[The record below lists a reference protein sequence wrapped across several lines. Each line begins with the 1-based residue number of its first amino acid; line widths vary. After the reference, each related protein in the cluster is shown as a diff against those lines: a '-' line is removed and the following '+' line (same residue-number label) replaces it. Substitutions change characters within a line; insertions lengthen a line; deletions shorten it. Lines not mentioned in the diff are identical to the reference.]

1 MELHKGSRSQFHGR
15 RAFVEILMET
25 ILKQKKSGKKLQ
37 PDLRAFLEQRV
48 VQFNQPSFIA
58 RDPVS
63 IPHRYTRKADR
74 EIAGFF
80 AATFAWGNRTTII
93 NKSLDLMKRMDD
105 APLDFVLHHRESDL
119 RKLPG
124 FTHRT
129 FNDTD
134 LLYFVHFLHAH
145 YSGIHPRKVKGM
157 DFTSLE
163 SAFSQWMDPGD
174 ADTEKALS
182 GFYRYF
188 TGLEDLPGRTRKHVA
203 SPDRTSTCKRLN
215 MFLRWMVRKDDAG
228 VDFGIWK
235 SIRPAQ
241 LVCPVDLHVAR
252 VARRFGL
259 LKRTQTDWR
268 AALELTANLRQLD
281 PEDPVKFDFAL
292 FGLGIDEKY

>member
-1 MELHKGSRSQFHGR
+1 
-15 RAFVEILMET
+15 MET
-25 ILKQKKSGKKLQ
+25 ILKQQKPGEKPK
-37 PDLRAFLEQRV
+37 PDLRAFLEGRV
-48 VQFNQPSFIA
+48 EQFNRPAFIA

-63 IPHRYTRKADR
+63 IPHRYTGKADR

-93 NKSLDLMKRMDD
+93 NKSLELMKRMDD
-105 APLDFVLHHRESDL
+105 APLDFVLHHRETDL
-119 RKLPG
+119 RKLLG

-145 YSGIHPRKVKGM
+145 YSGIHPRITTAM
-157 DFTSLE
+157 DHTTLE
-163 SAFSQWMDPGD
+163 SAFGTWMNPGD
-174 ADTEKALS
+174 TDTGNALA

-188 TGLEDLPGRTRKHVA
+188 TALEDMPARTRKHVA
-203 SPDRTSTCKRLN
+203 TPDRSSTCKRLN
-215 MFLRWMVRKDDAG
+215 MFLRWMVRQDDCG

-235 SIRPAQ
+235 SIRPSQ

-259 LKRTQTDWR
+259 LARKQTDWQ
-268 AALELTANLRQLD
+268 AALELTANLCRLD
-281 PEDPVKFDFAL
+281 PGDPVKFDFAL
-292 FGLGIDEKY
+292 FGMGIEEGF